1 MDHLF
6 HVIILAIIEGLTE
19 FLPVSSTGHM
29 ILASS
34 VMGIAQDKF
43 IQLFEIV
50 VQLGAILSVVVY
62 YRKKFFPLN
71 KWNFY
76 LKLIIA
82 VVPALVMGAL
92 FSKKIHMLLGMPIV
106 TSVSLFI
113 GGFVLLFI
121 DKLFKNPTT
130 TDVDNV
136 SSKQG
141 FFIGIWQC
149 LAMIPGT
156 SRSAASIIG
165 GMQQKLNR
173 DAAAEFSFFLAVPT
187 MCAATGKDLLDAYKD
202 PEMHD
207 MITSSHSWLLIG
219 IGFVIAFV
227 VALLAIKFFIGYLQ
241 KHGFRLFGWYRI
253 IVGGIFLVLCL
264 NGTIKQEDAKPLE
277 NTIPAT
283 TTLSKPA
290 TTTASVQSAINR

>member
-6 HVIILAIIEGLTE
+6 HVIILAIIEGITE

-34 VMGIAQDKF
+34 VMGIAQDRF

-76 LKLIIA
+76 GKLIVA
-82 VVPALVMGAL
+82 VVPALVLGAI
-92 FSKKIHMLLGMPIV
+92 FSKKIHVLLGMPIV
-106 TSVSLFI
+106 TSISLLV
-113 GGFVLLFI
+113 GGIILLFI

-130 TDVDNV
+130 TNVDDVTY
-136 SSKQG
+136 KQG
-141 FFIGIWQC
+141 FFIGVWQC

-156 SRSAASIIG
+156 SRSASSIVG
-165 GMQQKLNR
+165 GMQQKLSR
-173 DAAAEFSFFLAVPT
+173 EAAAEFSFFLAVPT

-202 PEMHD
+202 PEMHSI
-207 MITSSHSWLLIG
+207 ITSSHSWFLIG
-219 IGFVIAFV
+219 LGFVIAFI
-227 VALLAIKFFIGYLQ
+227 VALLAIKFFIGYVQ
-241 KHGFRLFGWYRI
+241 KHGFKLFGWYRI
-253 IVGGIFLVLCL
+253 IVGGIFLLLCL
-264 NGTIKQEDAKPLE
+264 NGTIKPEDKDAAP
-277 NTIPAT
+277 TAPT
-283 TTLSKPA
+283 TTKVQQQPA
-290 TTTASVQSAINR
+290 KTDLTNTAIHN

>member
-6 HVIILAIIEGLTE
+6 HVIILAIIEGITE

-34 VMGIAQDKF
+34 VMGIEKDKF

-76 LKLIIA
+76 FKLIVA
-82 VVPALVMGAL
+82 VIPALALGAI
-92 FSKKIHMLLGMPIV
+92 FSKKIHVLLGMPIV
-106 TSVSLFI
+106 TSISLFI
-113 GGFVLLFI
+113 GGIVLLFI

-130 TDVDNV
+130 ENVDDV
-136 SSKQG
+136 SYKQG
-141 FFIGIWQC
+141 FFIGVWQC

-173 DAAAEFSFFLAVPT
+173 AAAAEFSFFLAVPT
-187 MCAATGKDLLDAYKD
+187 MCAATGKDLLDAYKEM
-202 PEMHD
+202 PEVMKDHN
-207 MITSSHSWLLIG
+207 SWILIG
-219 IGFVIAFV
+219 IGFVIAFI
-227 VALLAIKFFIGYLQ
+227 VALLAIKFFIGYVQ
-241 KHGFRLFGWYRI
+241 KYGFKLFGWYRI

-264 NGTIKQEDAKPLE
+264 NGTIQNNEPE
-277 NTIPAT
+277 QPNTPSAQTAPSIDN
-283 TTLSKPA
+283 SNQ
-290 TTTASVQSAINR
+290 TTAIH

>member
-6 HVIILAIIEGLTE
+6 HVIILAIIEGITE

-34 VMGIAQDKF
+34 VMGIENDKF

-76 LKLIIA
+76 FKLIVA
-82 VVPALVMGAL
+82 VIPALILGAI

-136 SSKQG
+136 SYKQG
-141 FFIGIWQC
+141 FFIGVWQC
-149 LAMIPGT
+149 LAMVPGT
-156 SRSAASIIG
+156 SRSASSIIG

-173 DAAAEFSFFLAVPT
+173 ESSAEFSFFLAVPT
-187 MCAATGKDLLDAYKD
+187 MCAATGKDLWDAFKD

-207 MITSSHSWLLIG
+207 TMTSNHSWLLIG
-219 IGFVIAFV
+219 LGFAIAFI
-227 VALLAIKFFIGYLQ
+227 VALLAIRFFVGYVQ
-241 KHGFRLFGWYRI
+241 KYGFKLFGWYRI
-253 IVGGIFLVLCL
+253 IVGGIFLVYCL
-264 NGTIKQEDAKPLE
+264 NGTITKEDTQEEKA
-277 NTIPAT
+277 PAT
-283 TTLSKPA
+283 TTISPA
-290 TTTASVQSAINR
+290 TPTIMALQTVKHH

>member
-6 HVIILAIIEGLTE
+6 HVIILAIIEGITE
-19 FLPVSSTGHM
+19 FLPISSTGHM

-34 VMGIAQDKF
+34 VMGIAQDRF

-50 VQLGAILSVVVY
+50 VQLGAILSVIVFY
-62 YRKKFFPLN
+62 HKKFFPLN

-76 LKLIIA
+76 FKLIVA
-82 VVPALVMGAL
+82 VVPALALGAI
-92 FSKKIHMLLGMPIV
+92 FSKKIHVLLGMPIV
-106 TSVSLFI
+106 TSISLFI

-121 DKLFKNPTT
+121 DKMFKNPTT
-130 TDVDNV
+130 TNVDDV
-136 SSKQG
+136 SYKQG

-173 DAAAEFSFFLAVPT
+173 ETAAEFSFFLAVPT

-207 MITSSHSWLLIG
+207 MITSSHSWFLIG
-219 IGFVIAFV
+219 IGFVIAFI
-227 VALLAIKFFIGYLQ
+227 VALLAIKFFIGYVQ
-241 KHGFRLFGWYRI
+241 KHGFKLFGWYRI
-253 IVGGIFLVLCL
+253 IVGGIFLIFCL
-264 NGTIKQEDAKPLE
+264 NGTIKPEPKAETVPASTTQTHTAP
-277 NTIPAT
+277 NTNNTP
-283 TTLSKPA
+283 
-290 TTTASVQSAINR
+290 TTTAINR